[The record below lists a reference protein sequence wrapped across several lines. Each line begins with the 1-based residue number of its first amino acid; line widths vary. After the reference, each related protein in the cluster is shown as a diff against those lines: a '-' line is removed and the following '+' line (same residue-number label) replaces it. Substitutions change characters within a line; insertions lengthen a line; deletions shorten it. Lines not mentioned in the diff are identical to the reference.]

1 MAIIRAQA
9 KGKLVGHL
17 KKYII
22 LAEIC
27 SLALKNTI
35 QKKEKILQT
44 SRAFQSK
51 VPPLQTVPDMCKTW
65 SAVRAGSNQTEEPT
79 GGCHLEKWPKR
90 EETFE

>member
-17 KKYII
+17 KKYIF

-51 VPPLQTVPDMCKTW
+51 VPPLQTVPDMSKTW